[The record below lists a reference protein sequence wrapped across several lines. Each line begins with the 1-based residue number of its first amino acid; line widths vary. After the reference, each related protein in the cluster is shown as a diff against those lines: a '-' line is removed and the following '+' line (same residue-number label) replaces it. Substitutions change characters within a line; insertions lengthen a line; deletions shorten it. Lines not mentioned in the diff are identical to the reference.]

1 MFIGLVD
8 GDGYIAITRTI
19 KGYISLELVISLH
32 ERDIELLEYLKS
44 VLNIGRIKA
53 YPNFRTVKYII
64 GKVDLQ
70 EILIPLL
77 QHYNLFFLTDTRRAQ
92 FERAFFILSNNIL
105 LFDSIPLT

>member
-44 VLNIGRIKA
+44 VPKH
-53 YPNFRTVKYII
+53 T
-64 GKVDLQ
+64 
-70 EILIPLL
+70 LI
-77 QHYNLFFLTDTRRAQ
+77 FVR
-92 FERAFFILSNNIL
+92 
-105 LFDSIPLT
+105 

>member
-77 QHYNLFFLTDTRRAQ
+77 QHYNLFFFLFVVWPFLLLCDHYWSHDKRI
-92 FERAFFILSNNIL
+92 FFV
-105 LFDSIPLT
+105 F